1 MVARI
6 SGMDVSS
13 VTGRNILN
21 IKEETGLS
29 LLSSPLSMLNESL
42 RRAKPVPEY
51 QQWRLPLLQQYVE
64 IRDEQRINLA
74 ETDVIDGLIASLCT
88 S

>member
-1 MVARI
+1 
-6 SGMDVSS
+6 MDVSS

-42 RRAKPVPEY
+42 RREKPVPEY